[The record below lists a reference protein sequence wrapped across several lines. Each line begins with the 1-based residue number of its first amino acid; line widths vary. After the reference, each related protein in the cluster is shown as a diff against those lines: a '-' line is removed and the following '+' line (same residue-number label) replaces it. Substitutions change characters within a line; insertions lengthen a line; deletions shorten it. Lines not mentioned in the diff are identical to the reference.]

1 MSNDHRNPSIA
12 SVTTAE
18 RMTQIREE
26 MPAVQNTVYL
36 NTGTCGPLPRRTVRA
51 MQEVQ
56 EEELLHGRIAP
67 GHYPHLAETIKEVKA
82 VAAVILNC
90 DSSELALCR
99 HTTDGMNLALAGYP
113 WKPGD
118 EVLLTNIE
126 HPSGLLPSF
135 LAHRRFGVD
144 VRIADIGLGGGDTG
158 SIVAA
163 FEERITARTR
173 MLVLSHIP
181 YTTGAVLPLK
191 EIVTMAHNHGALV
204 TVDGAQSFGQIPLDL
219 HDLGVDYYAC
229 PGQKWICGPE
239 GTGLFYARADSLDRI
254 EQTFV
259 GPFGMRW
266 DTLDYLGATYES
278 AQGAARFDVGSMNLP
293 LLVGQ
298 MTSMRWIA
306 EQVGLDWAAKRIVS
320 LGQYAYRKLG
330 ELGGVR
336 LVTPH
341 ARMAGLVTFV
351 VEGVDPQEL
360 SNRLYQEHNVIIRYV
375 DTYINNPRGNRLS
388 AGFYNSEEDID
399 RLVEAIASIR
409 SSSST
414 STPPPLE

>member
-1 MSNDHRNPSIA
+1 
-12 SVTTAE
+12 
-18 RMTQIREE
+18 
-26 MPAVQNTVYL
+26 
-36 NTGTCGPLPRRTVRA
+36 

-56 EEELLHGRIAP
+56 QEELLHGRIAP
-67 GHYPHLAETIKEVKA
+67 GHYPHLSSTIKEVKA
-82 VAAVILNC
+82 VAAGILHC

-113 WKPGD
+113 WKSGD
-118 EVLLTNIE
+118 EILLTNIE

-144 VRIADIGLGGGDTG
+144 VHVADIGLGGGDTE

-163 FEERITARTR
+163 FEKGITAHTR

-191 EIVTMAHNHGALV
+191 EIVIMAHSHGVLV

-266 DTLDYLGATYES
+266 NTLDYLGATYES
-278 AQGAARFDVGSMNLP
+278 AEGSGRFDVGSMNLP

-306 EQVGLDWAAKRIVS
+306 EEVGLEWATRRIVS
-320 LGQYAYRKLG
+320 LGRYAYQKLS
-330 ELGGVR
+330 EIVSVWP
-336 LVTPH
+336 VTPQ

-351 VEGVDPQEL
+351 VEGIDAQEL
-360 SNRLYQEHNVIIRYV
+360 TNRLYQEHNVIIRFV

-388 AGFYNSEEDID
+388 AGFYNTEEDID

-409 SSSST
+409 SGG
-414 STPPPLE
+414 PLIV

>member
-1 MSNDHRNPSIA
+1 MSDDYRDPSIA
-12 SVTTAE
+12 AVTTME

-36 NTGTCGPLPRRTVRA
+36 NTGTCGPLPRRTIRA

-67 GHYPHLAETIKEVKA
+67 GHYPLLAETIKEVKA
-82 VAAVILNC
+82 VAAGILSC
-90 DSSELALCR
+90 DSSELALSR
-99 HTTDGMNLALAGYP
+99 HTTDGMNLAIAGYP

-118 EVLLTNIE
+118 EILLTNIE

-144 VRIADIGLGGGDTG
+144 VHVADVGLGGADTG
-158 SIVAA
+158 SIVDA

-173 MLVLSHIP
+173 ILVLSHIP

-191 EIVTMAHNHGALV
+191 EIVTMAHSHGVLV
-204 TVDGAQSFGQIPLDL
+204 AVDGAQSFGQIPLDL

-229 PGQKWICGPE
+229 SGQKWMCGPE
-239 GTGLFYARADSLDRI
+239 GTGLFYVRADSLDRI

-266 DTLDYLGATYES
+266 GTLDYVGATYES

-320 LGQYAYRKLG
+320 LGLYAYRRLS
-330 ELGGVR
+330 EMDGVR

-341 ARMAGLVTFV
+341 ERMAGLVTFV
-351 VEGVDPQEL
+351 ADGIDAQEL
-360 SNRLYQEHNVIIRYV
+360 SNRLSEEHNVIIRYV

-388 AGFYNSEEDID
+388 AGFYNTEEDID

-414 STPPPLE
+414 STPPGQE

>member
-1 MSNDHRNPSIA
+1 MSNDHLDPSIA
-12 SVTTAE
+12 TVTTAE

-67 GHYPHLAETIKEVKA
+67 GHYPHLAETIKEVKE
-82 VAAVILNC
+82 VAAGILNC
-90 DSSELALCR
+90 DSSELALSR

-118 EVLLTNIE
+118 EILLTNIE

-135 LAHRRFGVD
+135 LAHRRFDVD
-144 VRIADIGLGGGDTG
+144 VHVADIGLGGGDTD

-163 FEERITARTR
+163 FEERITSRTR

-191 EIVTMAHNHGALV
+191 EIVTMAHSYGVLV

-266 DTLDYLGATYES
+266 DTLDYLGSAYES

-330 ELGGVR
+330 EMGGVR
-336 LVTPH
+336 LVIPP

-351 VEGVDPQEL
+351 VESIDAQEL

-388 AGFYNSEEDID
+388 AGFYNNEEDID